1 VRWGGIDVYRLDE
14 GMIVEW
20 WRNDD
25 FVGLL
30 HQLGRDPLAPPRQG
44 ADEI

>member
-1 VRWGGIDVYRLDE
+1 MV
-14 GMIVEW
+14 VEW

-30 HQLGRDPLAPPRQG
+30 HQLGRDPLAPPRHDP
-44 ADEI
+44 DET